1 MTRSN
6 VSTTATTA
14 FANRVASRWA
24 RNASLRC
31 HFRDSA
37 ATASRTRSAK
47 QNRSASATT
56 SLTPIEKSAQPTP
69 TTRASESGTA
79 LAVSNFPPRLR
90 HESGGALCIR
100 CLEHTILVS
109 VISAISRSDDVTF
122 ETLLMRIFSDY
133 ETNGAGKLPI
143 DGADGR
149 ERIRINLAQV
159 GATIALASARGG
171 VGKSGLAG
179 NIAAA
184 LALKG
189 KKGAI
194 LEADLNSPSCAAM
207 LGMKA
212 G

>member
-14 FANRVASRWA
+14 FANRAASRSA
-24 RNASLRC
+24 RSASLRC

-37 ATASRTRSAK
+37 ATVSRTRSAK
-47 QNRSASATT
+47 QNRSAASTT
-56 SLTPIEKSAQPTP
+56 SPTPIERSAQPTP

-109 VISAISRSDDVTF
+109 VISAVSRSDDVTF

-171 VGKSGLAG
+171 VSKNVLAG

-184 LALKG
+184 RALQG
-189 KKGAI
+189 KKNVVFNAE
-194 LEADLNSPSCAAM
+194 LHFPHLAAM
-207 LGMKA
+207 VGKEP
-212 G
+212 